1 MQQPVRHICFTFLLS
16 ALLALGSFGQTLP
29 FGINMCGGEFGEKE
43 FPGTYGVTYQYPSNT
58 DIEYF
63 YKKGFRLIDLP
74 FKWERVQPKLG
85 EELDAFQ
92 LKEMKR
98 VVAFCESRGIKVIL
112 GMHNFGRYRINNRDI
127 VIGSPYVT
135 RADYNDVWKRLA
147 KEFKGFKNIYGFDI
161 MNEPHHMGAYS
172 WSETA
177 QQVIM
182 AIRSVDARNAIIV
195 PGENYSNPDTWVKY
209 NDGLRKLKD
218 PSDNLIFDA
227 HCYFDRDYTGKYLL
241 PYELNQ
247 VDEYVGV
254 RRIKPFVDWLEKN
267 NLKGM
272 VGEFG
277 VPGNDPR
284 WLKTLDVFMRY
295 ISDLG
300 MNGCYWA
307 AGPLWS
313 DDYALSVNP
322 IADNIDKPQMKILKQ
337 YPYAVADEASL
348 FVKNANDKIKYSVQ
362 RREFALENTKTF
374 YSSAY
379 DYRYYHAVASQQYKT
394 KTIDPVKKITTPVQT
409 DNKKDSASLIST
421 KAVAVTNTNKPAIAP
436 SNTNYEKLVTE
447 TAALVEK
454 TTQPATILLPGSSLM
469 PGKESTMMLPAEK
482 KTDAPKLRK

>member
-16 ALLALGSFGQTLP
+16 AVLALGSFAQTLP

-43 FPGTYGVTYQYPSNT
+43 FPGTYGVTYQYPTNT

-74 FKWERVQPKLG
+74 FKWERVQPKLQG
-85 EELDAFQ
+85 DLDAFQ

-112 GMHNFGRYRINNRDI
+112 GMHNFGRYRMNDRDLL
-127 VIGSPYVT
+127 IGSPFVT
-135 RADYNDVWKRLA
+135 RADYNDVWAKLA
-147 KEFKGFKNIYGFDI
+147 REFKGFKNIYGYDI
-161 MNEPHHMGAYS
+161 MNEPHNMGAYS
-172 WSETA
+172 WVETA
-177 QQVIM
+177 QQAIK
-182 AIRSVDARNAIIV
+182 AIRSVDTRTTIII
-195 PGENYSNPDTWVKY
+195 PGENYSNPETWVKY
-209 NDGLRKLKD
+209 NDGLRNLKD
-218 PSDNLIFDA
+218 PSNNLIFDS

-247 VDEYVGV
+247 VDEYVGI
-254 RRIKPFVDWLEKN
+254 RRVKPFVDWLQKN

-284 WLKTLDVFMRY
+284 WLKALDVFMRY

-322 IADNIDKPQMKILKQ
+322 IADNIEKPQLKILKQ
-337 YPYAVADEASL
+337 YPYAVADEASM
-348 FVKNANDKIKYSVQ
+348 FVKNANEKIKYAAQ
-362 RREFALENTKTF
+362 RREFAMENTKTF
-374 YSSAY
+374 YSNNY
-379 DYRYYHAVASQQYKT
+379 DYRYYHAVSQQQYKV
-394 KTIDPVKKITTPVQT
+394 KTPEPVKAAVAKPVQVEI
-409 DNKKDSASLIST
+409 KKDSAAPIST
-421 KAVAVTNTNKPAIAP
+421 NAVAVTNINKPAIAP

-454 TTQPATILLPGSSLM
+454 TAQPATILLPGSSLM
-469 PGKESTMMLPAEK
+469 PGKESTIMLPQEK
-482 KTDAPKLRK
+482 RGDAPKLR

>member
-29 FGINMCGGEFGEKE
+29 FGINMCGGEFGEKD

-284 WLKTLDVFMRY
+284 WLKALDVFMRY

-409 DNKKDSASLIST
+409 DNKKDSASPIST
-421 KAVAVTNTNKPAIAP
+421 KAVAVTNTNKPATAP

>member
-16 ALLALGSFGQTLP
+16 VVLALGASGQTQP
-29 FGINMCGGEFGEKE
+29 FGINLCGGEFGEKE
-43 FPGTYGVTYQYPSNT
+43 FPGTYGVTYQYPTNT
-58 DIEYF
+58 EIDYF

-74 FKWERVQPKLG
+74 FKWERVQPTLG
-85 EELDAFQ
+85 GELDAFQ

-112 GMHNFGRYRINNRDI
+112 GMHNFGRYRVNSRDM
-127 VIGSPYVT
+127 VIGTPYVT
-135 RADYNDVWKRLA
+135 RADYCDVWIRLA
-147 KEFKGFKNIYGFDI
+147 KEFKGYKNIYGFDI
-161 MNEPHHMGAYS
+161 MNEPHNMGPYS

-177 QQVIM
+177 QQAIL
-182 AIRSVDARNAIIV
+182 AIRTVDARNTIIIA
-195 PGENYSNPDTWVKY
+195 GENYSNPDTWVKY
-209 NDGLRKLKD
+209 NDALRNLKD
-218 PSDNLIFDA
+218 PSGKLIFDA
-227 HCYFDRDYTGKYLL
+227 HCYFDRDFTGKYLL

-254 RRIKPFVDWLEKN
+254 RRIKPFVDWLQKN
-267 NLKGM
+267 NLKGI

-307 AGPLWS
+307 AGPLWP

-322 IADNIDKPQMKILKQ
+322 FADNIDKPQMKILKQ

-348 FVKNANDKIKYSVQ
+348 FVKNANDKIRYAIQ
-362 RREFALENTKTF
+362 RKDIVLENTKTF
-374 YSSAY
+374 YSSEY
-379 DYRYYHAVASQQYKT
+379 DHRYYEAVALQQYKV
-394 KTIDPVKKITTPVQT
+394 KTPEPVKNTVAKPVQVEI
-409 DNKKDSASLIST
+409 KKDSAAPIST
-421 KAVAVTNTNKPAIAP
+421 NAVAVTNTNKPALTP

-469 PGKESTMMLPAEK
+469 PGKESTIMLPLEK
-482 KTDAPKLRK
+482 KGDAPKLR